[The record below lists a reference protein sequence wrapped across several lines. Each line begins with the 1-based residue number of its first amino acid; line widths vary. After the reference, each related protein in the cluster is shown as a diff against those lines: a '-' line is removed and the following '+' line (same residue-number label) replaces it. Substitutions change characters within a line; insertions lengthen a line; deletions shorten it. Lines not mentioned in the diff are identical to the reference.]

1 MRSLR
6 LVAGLEQSYGVTLR
20 SPGLLLVE
28 KSHRVTLKS
37 PRLLLVVE
45 SHGVTLRSPRMF
57 LMVESHRVTR
67 RFPRKLLM
75 VESHGV
81 TGLED
86 LEVCDRRRRLRR
98 VTPLLARLYID
109 EACLYEVSV
118 VHGGPVVSQVEQV
131 RLEVVEDGVNKH
143 VGVRDHG
150 LQGDI
155 VSAAPS
161 SLRRTLSLLT
171 FASHMRQILILIEN
185 PPLLVLC
192 QYAGHFPLPVLAHHQ
207 SPPAL
212 RLQGVG
218 KGHRQFLSVSDELHV
233 PTSPDD
239 VVQTC
244 TITLNNLQT
253 DNLYSRILSLHLSL
267 RPRNLFHLGEVSF
280 CLYTAEDSEQR
291 DMEEL
296 TDLTCGHAAGEL
308 QQTVV
313 YLLVRLFRPIS
324 ILHTPE
330 LLSNS

>member
-6 LVAGLEQSYGVTLR
+6 LVVCLEQSYGVTLR

-28 KSHRVTLKS
+28 KSHGVTRRF
-37 PRLLLVVE
+37 PRMLLMVE
-45 SHGVTLRSPRMF
+45 SHGVTRRSPQM
-57 LMVESHRVTR
+57 
-67 RFPRKLLM
+67 LLM

-98 VTPLLARLYID
+98 VTPLFARLYID
-109 EACLYEVSV
+109 EACLYEVCV

-131 RLEVVEDGVNKH
+131 RLKVVEDGVNKH

-155 VSAAPS
+155 VGASPS

-171 FASHMRQILILIEN
+171 FASHRRQILILIEN
-185 PPLLVLC
+185 SPLLVLC

-207 SPPAL
+207 SPPSL

-218 KGHRQFLSVSDELHV
+218 EGHRQFLSVSDELHV

-244 TITLNNLQT
+244 TINLNNLQT

-280 CLYTAEDSEQR
+280 CLYTEEQSEQR
-291 DMEEL
+291 DREEL

-330 LLSNS
+330 C